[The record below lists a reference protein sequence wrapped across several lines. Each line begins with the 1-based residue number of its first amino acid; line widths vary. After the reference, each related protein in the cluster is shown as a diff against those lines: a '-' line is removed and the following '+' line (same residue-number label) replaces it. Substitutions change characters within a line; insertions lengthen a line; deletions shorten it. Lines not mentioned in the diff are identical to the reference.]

1 MTNIAREV
9 LDEKTI
15 DRDPIK
21 QFQLWFNDAFAAG
34 LPLPE
39 AMTLATATPDGKP
52 SARMVLL
59 KQVDHDGFV
68 FYTNYRSAK
77 AEQLDANPYAA
88 LVFYWAKLDR
98 QVRVEGSVV
107 RTSAQESRDYFKTR
121 PRESQIGAWASPQS
135 EAISSR
141 DVLEQRRQELGI
153 RVTLGA
159 RTADVLGLVL
169 RHGVRVT
176 GAGIAAG
183 VVGGLALSRVIERL
197 LFGVSSTD
205 PLTFAAAALVLGAAG
220 LLACWI
226 PAREATKVDPLV
238 ALRH

>member
-1 MTNIAREV
+1 MTNIDA

-39 AMTLATATPDGKP
+39 AMTLATVTRDGRP

-68 FYTNYRSAK
+68 FFTNYRSAK

-88 LVFYWAKLDR
+88 LVFYWSKLDR

-107 RTSAQESRDYFKTR
+107 KTSAQESCDYFKTR
-121 PRESQIGAWASPQS
+121 PRESQIGAWASAQS
-135 EAISSR
+135 QAISSR
-141 DVLEQRRQELGI
+141 DVLEQR
-153 RVTLGA
+153 
-159 RTADVLGLVL
+159 
-169 RHGVRVT
+169 
-176 GAGIAAG
+176 
-183 VVGGLALSRVIERL
+183 
-197 LFGVSSTD
+197 
-205 PLTFAAAALVLGAAG
+205 
-220 LLACWI
+220 
-226 PAREATKVDPLV
+226 ARELEALYLDREVDCPDFWGGYRLKPERIEFWKSRIGRLHDRILYQRDPTGWTITRL
-238 ALRH
+238 AP

>member
-1 MTNIAREV
+1 MTNIALEG

-21 QFQLWFNDAFAAG
+21 QFQLWFKDAIAAG

-68 FYTNYRSAK
+68 FFTNYRSAK

-88 LVFYWAKLDR
+88 LVFYWAQLDR

-107 RTSAQESRDYFKTR
+107 RTSAQESCDYFKTR
-121 PRESQIGAWASPQS
+121 PRESQIGAWASAQS
-135 EAISSR
+135 QAIGSR
-141 DVLEQRRQELGI
+141 DVLEQRAQELEALYGDREI
-153 RVTLGA
+153 
-159 RTADVLGLVL
+159 DCPEYW
-169 RHGVRVT
+169 
-176 GAGIAAG
+176 
-183 VVGGLALSRVIERL
+183 GGYRLKPERIEFWKSRVGRL
-197 LFGVSSTD
+197 HDRILYQRNATGWSITR
-205 PLTFAAAALVLGAAG
+205 
-220 LLACWI
+220 LA
-226 PAREATKVDPLV
+226 P
-238 ALRH
+238 